1 GYRIETPPG
10 LFPIH
15 RAVGGVRSDLHH
27 LSRWRV
33 SHLFSDRLDR
43 TRRMRRPRPGGSRR
57 GRHRRRGVERIRLR
71 VRHRPLRPDAPRD
84 RRHACPDRERHAVLR
99 TVLVKISLSWLREFV
114 DLTESTEEL
123 RSILDDLG
131 LVVEGIDLI
140 DHVPLAPVGAVLP
153 GGFEIARR
161 EMRGVTSN
169 GMLCS
174 ARELGLG
181 DDHRG
186 LMLLDDVIEPVV
198 GVRLLEALSITPD
211 VVFDIT
217 VEGNRPDAWSVEGVA
232 RDLATRL
239 GRALASP
246 SLAEPNG
253 EE

>member
-1 GYRIETPPG
+1 MVVTEAQLPG
-10 LFPIH
+10 
-15 RAVGGVRSDLHH
+15 
-27 LSRWRV
+27 
-33 SHLFSDRLDR
+33 R
-43 TRRMRRPRPGGSRR
+43 TQHAIDGAD
-57 GRHRRRGVERIRLR
+57 R
-71 VRHRPLRPDAPRD
+71 VRLVVVDAGHGPLEIVCGAMN
-84 RRHACPDRERHAVLR
+84 
-99 TVLVKISLSWLREFV
+99 I
-114 DLTESTEEL
+114 
-123 RSILDDLG
+123 DLG
-131 LVVEGIDLI
+131 

-239 GRALASP
+239 GRALSSP

-253 EE
+253 EESSRSEERRVGKECRSR